1 MKTISIFGGAGFI
14 GSHLCKFYLSKN
26 FNVKCV
32 DNFSTSKKNNIIK
45 LKNFKN
51 FELITHDII
60 KKIDIVSDIYINL
73 ASPASPFQYQVDPV
87 KTFKTN
93 IIGSINVLDLA
104 KKYKSKVFQASTS
117 EIYGDPLQHP
127 QSETYFGNTNP
138 IGLRSCYDESKRAA
152 ETLFIDYNRMYK
164 TKIKIARI
172 FNTYGPNMLKN
183 DGRVISN
190 FINQAIR
197 NKNITIYGDGSQ
209 TRSFCFIDD
218 LVLGIDK
225 LIMSKNTITGPIN
238 LGNDQ
243 ELKIIDLANLIIK
256 LTNSDSKIIFKKLPS
271 DDPLKRKPDI
281 RKAKKILN
289 WKPKTNLNLGI
300 KRTINYFQKLNEA

>member
-1 MKTISIFGGAGFI
+1 MKTISIFGGGGFI

-26 FNVKCV
+26 FNVKCI

-45 LKNFKN
+45 LQNFKN
-51 FELITHDII
+51 FELITHDIT

-190 FINQAIR
+190 FINQSIR

-218 LVLGIDK
+218 LVFGIDK